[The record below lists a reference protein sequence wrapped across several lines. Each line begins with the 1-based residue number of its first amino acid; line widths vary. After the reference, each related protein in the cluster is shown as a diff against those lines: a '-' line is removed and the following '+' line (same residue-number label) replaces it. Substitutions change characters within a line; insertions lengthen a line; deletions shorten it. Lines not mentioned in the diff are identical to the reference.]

1 MCLCLVAGW
10 AVPVPAAPRV
20 VCPSTTFD
28 FGTLKDT
35 DAVEH
40 SFVLENHGDEVLT
53 FGRIR
58 ACCGATASLRAGS
71 VAPGTNTQ
79 FDVKLSLRGRRGAV
93 RKSLY
98 VATNDPRTPHMI
110 LKLTGRIEPPPGQT
124 QVLGGV
130 PNASQS
136 GSSVAA
142 APTDLVV
149 VPQTLTLLP
158 SDTPKPVTR
167 YVALRS
173 RSQSPFKV
181 KGISLPL
188 EAVVKSQTPFG
199 KAGWR
204 IEIGNLVPS
213 GKMEGAQVTFITDLT
228 NEPPISIPIHIAP
241 QQDKGVPQ
249 P

>member
-1 MCLCLVAGW
+1 MVAGW
-10 AVPVPAAPRV
+10 AVSVSAAPQV
-20 VCPSTTFD
+20 VCTAPAFD
-28 FGTLKDT
+28 FGT
-35 DAVEH
+35 VENADDVTH
-40 SFVLENHGDEVLT
+40 SFVIENGGDETLT
-53 FGRIR
+53 FGQVR
-58 ACCGATASLRAGS
+58 ACCGATAALRDTS

-79 FDVKLSLRGRRGAV
+79 FDVKLSLKGRQGAV
-93 RKSLY
+93 SKNLY
-98 VATNDPRTPHMI
+98 IATNDPRTPHVI
-110 LKLTGRIEPPPGQT
+110 LKLTGRIEPSPGQS
-124 QVLGGV
+124 QVLGSA
-130 PNASQS
+130 PETSQS

-149 VPQTLTLLP
+149 VPQALTLLL

-173 RSQSPFKV
+173 RSQSPFMV
-181 KGISLPL
+181 KGISLPM

-213 GKMEGAQVTFITDLT
+213 GKLEGAQVTFITDLT

-241 QQDKGVPQ
+241 QQDKGAP
-249 P
+249 PP